1 MFIELIVGLFIAFSM
16 FLAGFSLQTVKK
28 LVKVIVAFICSLL
41 NKIGIKINYRERN
54 LRVDKVVFSDY
65 EEIKEVKRGALGM
78 RKKRSVNVFALI
90 LVFIAAT
97 LIVLNLKVVS
107 NNMIT
112 NWLSDLVAKMNI
124 NIGSIDMNT
133 IYTAAVFS
141 VLSFGLT
148 KLLAQWRETS
158 SIRKEK
164 SHQRRKKRLLA
175 EMTSEELITEAEKKD
190 REKMN
195 GGKT

>member
-164 SHQRRKKRLLA
+164 SHQRKKKKLLA

>member
-90 LVFIAAT
+90 LVFIAAA

-190 REKMN
+190 KEKMN